1 MNTLDKLTEL
11 SLKEKS
17 LKRILDS
24 KIFYDLKKR
33 TKLFNEL
40 KEVQKDIKKYKML
53 LKLEREMKNANN
65 DTN

>member
-24 KIFYDLKKR
+24 KLFYDLKKR

-40 KEVQKDIKKYKML
+40 KEVQKDIKKYKTL

-65 DTN
+65 NTN